1 MSNGPFDA
9 SILDR
14 WLEPLTGDDGPCGSD
29 LEYDNDFLA
38 LALAAAGKPESQF
51 GPAEAPD
58 WRAAFDRAE
67 ALLDRTRDLR
77 VAITWVRAALHLQ
90 GYRALP
96 LGLKLLIGLID
107 SHWEHLHPL
116 PDPDDNDP
124 YARVNALTLL
134 REPEGLIGDLRS
146 ARVIEDRSIGLLT
159 VREIELALGLAP
171 GREGEAEIGR
181 SQASQM
187 MAAAAAK
194 SPELAADSLAA
205 VELTRTLI
213 ASIEDKLGSG
223 PAPDLRPVSVLV
235 GAVAGLLPGA
245 ASAGGDSAEAGPV
258 GVATAAA
265 AGSGGGRQGLSGSVT
280 TREEAIRAIDLV
292 CEFLERS
299 EPTNPAP
306 LFLRRGRQ
314 LIGHN
319 FLQLLKA
326 LAPSALGGVAEM
338 VGVDPDEVESPGRS

>member
-1 MSNGPFDA
+1 MSNGPID
-9 SILDR
+9 SSTIEP
-14 WLEPLTGDDGPCGSD
+14 WLQPLTGDDGPCGSD

-38 LALAAAGKPESQF
+38 LAQAAAGKPESQF

-58 WRAAFDRAE
+58 WRAAFDMAE
-67 ALLDRTRDLR
+67 SLLDRSRDLR
-77 VAITWVRAALHLQ
+77 VAILWLRAALHLH
-90 GYRALP
+90 GYSVLP
-96 LGLKLLIGLID
+96 VGLRLVSGLID
-107 SHWEHLHPL
+107 TQWEHLHPL

-124 YARVNALTLL
+124 YARVNALTVL
-134 REPEGLIGDLRS
+134 REPEGLIGDLRE

-159 VREIELALGLAP
+159 VRAIEVALGLAP
-171 GREGEAEIGR
+171 AGTDETEISRG
-181 SQASQM
+181 QVSQM

-194 SPELAADSLAA
+194 SPDLAAGCLDAA
-205 VELTRTLI
+205 AQTRALI
-213 ASIEDKLGSG
+213 ALVNDKLGSG
-223 PAPDLRPVSVLV
+223 VAPDLRPITVLV
-235 GAVAGLLPGA
+235 NAVSGVLPSAGSPDGDGNADGGADGSA
-245 ASAGGDSAEAGPV
+245 ASAGGGAV
-258 GVATAAA
+258 
-265 AGSGGGRQGLSGSVT
+265 RQGLSGSVT

-326 LAPSALGGVAEM
+326 LAPHALGGVAEM
-338 VGVDPDEVESPGRS
+338 VGVDPDEVENPGGS